1 MQPTVRGKTG
11 EAGRDVCTGAL
22 RLWSGMPHVDR
33 RSVASGSPFP
43 SQSLVTQLLYHWK
56 YDGYTRW
63 LHGLA
68 IQYKTRRDWFIDC
81 LSEELHLEA
90 TTSSDVS
97 FWKDCVVYDAYA
109 KRSSGWMMAEK
120 GSIGTKLFSFVP
132 PTSGMFLWVGV
143 RSRTIGPSSCHTCVI
158 DQGSFR
164 QPPCV

>member
-1 MQPTVRGKTG
+1 MVRY
-11 EAGRDVCTGAL
+11 ASC
-22 RLWSGMPHVDR
+22 R
-33 RSVASGSPFP
+33 RSVASGSPF
-43 SQSLVTQLLYHWK
+43 SAQSLVTQLLYHWK

-109 KRSSGWMMAEK
+109 KRSNSWIMSEK
-120 GSIGTKLFSFVP
+120 GSVGTKLFSFVP
-132 PTSGMFLWVGV
+132 PTSGMFLWVGGCPHTIYLV
-143 RSRTIGPSSCHTCVI
+143 SR
-158 DQGSFR
+158 
-164 QPPCV
+164 